1 MGQPARVDVEA
12 PVPEHKRAPT
22 LRTRDTVGLRDALL
36 ARKAQKLQA
45 TRLGFLF
52 LYVTLLFGVWILALR
67 HNRISLYELEF
78 NPHKPLGV
86 VLKGCDLV
94 VKRGS
99 EAKVR
104 LKTHLSSAAS
114 ASIQMRSGKLERITA
129 TNSLPGGCDA
139 SPGLRCAPICKLT
152 VEVPH
157 SKEIVRLDINQ
168 DSAFAT

>member
-12 PVPEHKRAPT
+12 PVPTKPT

-78 NPHKPLGV
+78 EPRKPLGV

-94 VKRGS
+94 VKRGPD
-99 EAKVR
+99 ARVR

-114 ASIQMRSGKLERITA
+114 STVHNSNCRGALDTLVDFHTGPQAS
-129 TNSLPGGCDA
+129 
-139 SPGLRCAPICKLT
+139 RCAM
-152 VEVPH
+152 VNW
-157 SKEIVRLDINQ
+157 KELRRRTPCR
-168 DSAFAT
+168 AAATRRPV

>member
-1 MGQPARVDVEA
+1 MGQPAKVDVEA
-12 PVPEHKRAPT
+12 PVPTKPT

-52 LYVTLLFGVWILALR
+52 LYMTLLFGVWILALR

-78 NPHKPLGV
+78 EPRKPLGV

-94 VKRGS
+94 VKRGPD
-99 EAKVR
+99 AKVR

-114 ASIQMRSGKLERITA
+114 STVHNSNCRGALDALVDFHTGRRAS
-129 TNSLPGGCDA
+129 
-139 SPGLRCAPICKLT
+139 RCAM
-152 VEVPH
+152 VNW
-157 SKEIVRLDINQ
+157 KE
-168 DSAFAT
+168 